1 MGCLSLSCGV
11 GVALLL
17 IYLSIKLE
25 GRLLDSKMDRSR
37 GCDNSSREMGELA
50 TRVDMLA
57 DRLDMLIQDRSET
70 YRRIGTLESR
80 MAQVTLIAGM
90 AALILPAIL
99 TFFVKN

>member
-1 MGCLSLSCGV
+1 MDMEMERNRSCN
-11 GVALLL
+11 
-17 IYLSIKLE
+17 S
-25 GRLLDSKMDRSR
+25 
-37 GCDNSSREMGELA
+37 SSREMGELA

-70 YRRIGTLESR
+70 YRRLGTLESR

>member
-11 GVALLL
+11 GVTLLL

-25 GRLLDSKMDRSR
+25 GRLVDVEMDRSR
-37 GCDNSSREMGELA
+37 GCGNSSREMGELA

>member
-1 MGCLSLSCGV
+1 MDVEMERNRSC
-11 GVALLL
+11 
-17 IYLSIKLE
+17 
-25 GRLLDSKMDRSR
+25 
-37 GCDNSSREMGELA
+37 NSGSREMGELA

-70 YRRIGTLESR
+70 YRRLGTLESR